1 MPEHSQFVSK
11 WPEHPIGTKCFY
23 CPEHLE
29 DKTPHP
35 EIMPQVLD
43 IVARMFVPRPIIN
56 GDSKSTPFP
65 KLPIELCRMIWLKSL
80 PSPRII
86 EVQRWFGDEYDFC
99 SSDCP
104 IPAALPVNREA
115 HEVALEFCKPWFAI
129 LGAPAE
135 IYFDK
140 EIDWGICFK
149 KTFVGKARRQLVG
162 LTARRF
168 L

>member
-1 MPEHSQFVSK
+1 MFLLPGAFGGQN
-11 WPEHPIGTKCFY
+11 P
-23 CPEHLE
+23 
-29 DKTPHP
+29 TPRNYAP
-35 EIMPQVLD
+35 SSG
-43 IVARMFVPRPIIN
+43 IVARMFVPRQIIN
-56 GDSKSTPFP
+56 GDYKSTPFP

-80 PSPRII
+80 PGPRIN
-86 EVQRWFGDEYDFC
+86 EVQRWFGDECDFC
-99 SSDCP
+99 YSHCP
-104 IPAALPVNREA
+104 IPTALLVNREA
-115 HEVALEFCKPWFAI
+115 REAALEFCKPCFAI

-140 EIDWGICFK
+140 EIDWSICFK